1 MFARIAAAY
10 PVDYYWFWTNEGW
23 TWDDASPEAIK
34 TVTTDL
40 DMAVQAWKETA
51 PPFRLATCGWVLGPP
66 SNRTLFDQVLPKDV
80 AMSTINREVGKA
92 PVDPGFSRVRGRSLW
107 AIPWME
113 DDPALTSPQL
123 WAGRM
128 RRDAAD
134 ALRYGCDGLLGI
146 HWRTRILSANVLAL
160 ARAAWDQG
168 WNTLPRRVADDIGPV
183 TGQYLGFEGQPIAGA
198 GARAAV
204 YRDVRDRVFA
214 YHLKVPNGTYA
225 VTLQLVEG
233 ALDRPRGRVF
243 DVLIQGRKAAENVDI
258 FARVGRYKALDLAFE
273 DVEVADGSL
282 VIDFADRIHYPA
294 VAGLVV
300 AGPGFTKKI
309 NCGGPAVL
317 DYEADWPETERH
329 LDALDL
335 YRDWAGAQFG
345 PEAAARDRGRLRP
358 HRRPPSGPRDLDRRA
373 RQHPARS
380 PGLGRG
386 RAVLRV
392 RGRSGRSRAA
402 DRGPGQQGQVR
413 LLAVEFPVHARRGP
427 VQLPVGRL

>member
-146 HWRTRILSANVLAL
+146 HWRTRILSANVLSL
-160 ARAAWDQG
+160 ARAAWDQS
-168 WNTLPRRVADDIGPV
+168 WNTLPRRSP
-183 TGQYLGFEGQPIAGA
+183 TTS
-198 GARAAV
+198 
-204 YRDVRDRVFA
+204 
-214 YHLKVPNGTYA
+214 VP
-225 VTLQLVEG
+225 
-233 ALDRPRGRVF
+233 
-243 DVLIQGRKAAENVDI
+243 
-258 FARVGRYKALDLAFE
+258 
-273 DVEVADGSL
+273 
-282 VIDFADRIHYPA
+282 
-294 VAGLVV
+294 
-300 AGPGFTKKI
+300 
-309 NCGGPAVL
+309 
-317 DYEADWPETERH
+317 
-329 LDALDL
+329 
-335 YRDWAGAQFG
+335 
-345 PEAAARDRGRLRP
+345 
-358 HRRPPSGPRDLDRRA
+358 
-373 RQHPARS
+373 S
-380 PGLGRG
+380 PGSISAS
-386 RAVLRV
+386 RA
-392 RGRSGRSRAA
+392 SRSRA
-402 DRGPGQQGQVR
+402 REPGPPSTGTS
-413 LLAVEFPVHARRGP
+413 ATASSPIT
-427 VQLPVGRL
+427 